1 MFSPDSEGQ
10 GVRAHAGS
18 PLCVCKHSSCSS
30 VQVLCFISVLKNLLE
45 RKTLVLQ
52 LPEPCVSDYRTH
64 SSVSVKTYQCYVIL
78 TAKSCSHL
86 PRTSIVTAWHEFL
99 HVFLSAYSLNVQ
111 RERGGESPNG
121 DGQVLKLNSLFYYFV

>member
-30 VQVLCFISVLKNLLE
+30 VQVLCFISVLK
-45 RKTLVLQ
+45 TLVLQ

-64 SSVSVKTYQCYVIL
+64 SSVSVKTRQSV
-78 TAKSCSHL
+78 
-86 PRTSIVTAWHEFL
+86 
-99 HVFLSAYSLNVQ
+99 
-111 RERGGESPNG
+111 
-121 DGQVLKLNSLFYYFV
+121 